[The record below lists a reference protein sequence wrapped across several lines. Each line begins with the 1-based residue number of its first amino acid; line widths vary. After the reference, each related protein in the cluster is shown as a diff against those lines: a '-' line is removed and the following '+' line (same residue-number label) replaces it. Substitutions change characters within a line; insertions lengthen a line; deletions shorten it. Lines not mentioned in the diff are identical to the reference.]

1 MNTMKVIILLAS
13 LSGLLLV
20 VGYFIARGKG
30 VVIAL
35 IIALV
40 MNFGGYW
47 YSDRIVLTMY
57 DAKPVTRAEAPLL
70 YDAVESLSAK
80 AKIPVPKSLCDPQR
94 LSQCVC
100 NGKKRG
106 SCGSGVD
113 IRHPENTE

>member
-1 MNTMKVIILLAS
+1 MNTMKVILLLAS

-57 DAKPVTRAEAPLL
+57 DANMKREAAVTRVGIIIQE
-70 YDAVESLSAK
+70 
-80 AKIPVPKSLCDPQR
+80 
-94 LSQCVC
+94 
-100 NGKKRG
+100 
-106 SCGSGVD
+106 
-113 IRHPENTE
+113 